1 MIQSDIGVNI
11 SGYMH
16 IICKK
21 GTKIPCE
28 TEVILKPVSEEAEVA
43 LYQGPHAYVE
53 ENAMIGSIHLFNLE
67 GAFTLKF
74 KIDDKIQV
82 YVDELLNEFEYKKN
96 DLGDPTPE
104 DITNRENEEARQNYI
119 VYIRETLSTLEEIR
133 DKIDPK
139 IIERV
144 RWAGGISEI
153 KNVSKEE
160 FELSQIET
168 ENWLNP
174 LMKKISHLS

>member
-21 GTKIPCE
+21 GTTLPYE
-28 TEVILKPVSEEAEVA
+28 TELMIRPVSTEAEIS
-43 LYQGPHAYVE
+43 LHQGPHAYSD
-53 ENAMIGSIHLFNLE
+53 ENEHIGSIQLFNLE

-74 KIDDKIQV
+74 MIDDKIQI
-82 YVDELLNEFEYKKN
+82 YSDDLLNEFEYNKN
-96 DLGDPTPE
+96 DLGDPSDE
-104 DITNRENEEARQNYI
+104 DITNRDNEEARQRYI

-139 IIERV
+139 IIEKV
-144 RWAGGISEI
+144 TWAGSIIEV
-153 KNVSKEE
+153 KNVSKDE
-160 FELSQIET
+160 FEQAQIET

-174 LMKKISHLS
+174 LMKRLLRS